1 MSTTCIQF
9 PNVTG
14 HTQYGYTT
22 TTSLADNLTDFSI
35 SIWVRVNN
43 PELATLNSDIIT
55 KASNGDGSNGW
66 RIQQYPIS
74 TNVCGVTFSILNTY
88 TVTNIT
94 DIGDGLWHNIVA
106 VKNSSS
112 TKLLLYVDNGI
123 PITVSCPASLSYSN
137 SDSVAI
143 GNYPTSPNSNY
154 RGEMCAIGIWDR
166 ALTSLEIV
174 ALQTSYPS
182 VVSSS
187 IAEWD
192 FTDGSGV
199 IAADQSGN
207 GNPLNLVGLSWATD
221 GPPLSPTLYLNLSDS
236 ILLADSLSPSFN
248 ISQNLSDSVIV
259 SDSTPGSFS
268 IQSDFLVP
276 VHIPIVEQ
284 LVNQLVP
291 ANIKTYFKIV
301 E

>member
-1 MSTTCIQF
+1 
-9 PNVTG
+9 
-14 HTQYGYTT
+14 
-22 TTSLADNLTDFSI
+22 
-35 SIWVRVNN
+35 
-43 PELATLNSDIIT
+43 
-55 KASNGDGSNGW
+55 
-66 RIQQYPIS
+66 
-74 TNVCGVTFSILNTY
+74 
-88 TVTNIT
+88 
-94 DIGDGLWHNIVA
+94 
-106 VKNSSS
+106 
-112 TKLLLYVDNGI
+112 
-123 PITVSCPASLSYSN
+123 
-137 SDSVAI
+137 VAI

-221 GPPLSPTLYLNLSDS
+221 GPTFASLHTLTLSDS
-236 ILLADSLSPSFN
+236 ISLSDTTVNADEKIITDS
-248 ISQNLSDSVIV
+248 ITATDILALATGRTVSDSVTV

-268 IQSDFLVP
+268 IQSSYLVP
-276 VHIPIVEQ
+276 VTIPIVEQ

-291 ANIKTYFKIV
+291 ANVKTYFKIV
-301 E
+301 V